1 MHTKRKDSVL
11 YNCDICNKQ
20 YTHKENLA
28 AHVAIIHKKKE
39 KPYGCDKCEKRFF
52 KKGQLDTHLTTHGT
66 SKNVKCTTCDKS
78 FFSSYHLG
86 LHTRK
91 MHLRP
96 KPVKKF
102 TCKLCMKDFRSG
114 QTLKSH
120 TNFVHEGKGEKCDI
134 CFVELSDTIA
144 IRRHKK
150 AIHERQIMYE
160 CDSCGKTFNEEGNL
174 RRHVKTVHEKMQKNV
189 VVKHAERIIPI
200 KGI

>member
-1 MHTKRKDSVL
+1 
-11 YNCDICNKQ
+11 
-20 YTHKENLA
+20 
-28 AHVAIIHKKKE
+28 
-39 KPYGCDKCEKRFF
+39 
-52 KKGQLDTHLTTHGT
+52 
-66 SKNVKCTTCDKS
+66 
-78 FFSSYHLG
+78 
-86 LHTRK
+86 

-174 RRHVKTVHEKMQKNV
+174 RCHVKTVHEKNAEKCRCETCGKDYSDKGNLKKHIARVHQKFRYSCKTCGKSYSSNHNLISHNL
-189 VVKHAERIIPI
+189 KHHS
-200 KGI
+200 